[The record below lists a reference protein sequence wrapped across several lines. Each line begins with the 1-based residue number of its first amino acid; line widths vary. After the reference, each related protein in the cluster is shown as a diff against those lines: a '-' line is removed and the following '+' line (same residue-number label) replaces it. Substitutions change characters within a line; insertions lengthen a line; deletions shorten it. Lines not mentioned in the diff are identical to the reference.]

1 MLQFN
6 CGVSMLINVKSKH
19 GCYSRMKSQFSS
31 YEDNNTWQWLSYE
44 SSIHRAKEEISLKSL
59 VFSFALIFNNLWK
72 TKDSLSYNR
81 SQLNILA
88 QILAFQ
94 VITLKACKSQG
105 FHVFGQKELLL
116 DILDHFMVK
125 QLFIATLPH
134 FCSLLVAKQGNL
146 QEIEGF
152 PRKRAVLAAIY
163 KNMLIS

>member
-44 SSIHRAKEEISLKSL
+44 SSIHFLQMLLLEEISLKSL

-105 FHVFGQKELLL
+105 FHVFGLFLRNVT
-116 DILDHFMVK
+116 HFSSLWVK
-125 QLFIATLPH
+125 QLFIY
-134 FCSLLVAKQGNL
+134 SLLPITLVWVY
-146 QEIEGF
+146 F
-152 PRKRAVLAAIY
+152 HCFTRKWSYL
-163 KNMLIS
+163 LCFHPFH